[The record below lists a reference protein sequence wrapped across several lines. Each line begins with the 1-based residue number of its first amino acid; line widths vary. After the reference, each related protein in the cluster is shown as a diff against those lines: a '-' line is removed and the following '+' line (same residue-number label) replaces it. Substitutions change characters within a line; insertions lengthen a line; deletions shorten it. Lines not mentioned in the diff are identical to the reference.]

1 MTDRPRH
8 RADLVLRDSGDATA
22 IYDPSTGT
30 LFQLNAT
37 ALAIWQACDG
47 ETTLD
52 EITEAL
58 VLLTGRPT
66 AELKPEVSAAITNL
80 MEQGLLKQK

>member
-1 MTDRPRH
+1 MTERPQH
-8 RADLVLRDSGDATA
+8 RADLVLRETGDETA

-52 EITEAL
+52 EITQAL
-58 VLLTGRPT
+58 VLLTGRLNTELEPQVT
-66 AELKPEVSAAITNL
+66 ATIASLI
-80 MEQGLLKQK
+80 EQGLLVQE

>member
-1 MTDRPRH
+1 
-8 RADLVLRDSGDATA
+8 LRETGDEAA

-47 ETTLD
+47 ETTVD

-58 VLLTGRPT
+58 VTLTGLSSRN
-66 AELKPEVSAAITNL
+66 LRFDVDLAINAL
-80 MEQGLLKQK
+80 IDQGLLERE